1 VCLRWW
7 RKIGFVGLGMWRKK
21 MWRIGFNVGSWRL
34 WVIEVGVG
42 LGNHGNSVSM
52 EIEESTECCVWIC
65 GIGVGGGNV
74 VE

>member
-1 VCLRWW
+1 MDTIL
-7 RKIGFVGLGMWRKK
+7 
-21 MWRIGFNVGSWRL
+21 VGSWRL

-52 EIEESTECCVWIC
+52 EIVESTECCVWIP
-65 GIGVGGGNV
+65 GIRVSGGSV